1 MLGIVNKMQC
11 LKCLKEIESSTA
23 EHYGLHPECFQEWFN
38 VAKTEKFTGLQRRH
52 SSSLENPNS
61 HSKQNNSFF
70 HGKFKKYS
78 ASLAGFS
85 YILKMRQDDAPELPE
100 VEYLCNQIG
109 KELNIPVAEF
119 YYINFYGDKTF
130 VTKNFIKQD
139 SPIDLQH
146 IYHFRPDEDHS
157 CEGLINAISKETG
170 RPLDTRIFINTLL
183 FDSLI
188 GNHDR
193 HGRNLAFIV
202 TSSSTKLSP
211 IYDNVSYLSLETGP
225 MLQADFNPTGRINTK
240 DSFEPSMVDYV
251 REFKRLGYQAEIDNF
266 YKRLSISKINQLIND
281 SFCSD
286 LMKQAIKRLIEKRF
300 EELENAR

>member
-1 MLGIVNKMQC
+1 MKC

-23 EHYGLHPECFQEWFN
+23 DHYGLHPECFQEWFN
-38 VAKTEKFTGLQRRH
+38 VAETEKFTGLQRRH

-61 HSKQNNSFF
+61 HSRQNNSFF

-78 ASLAGFS
+78 ASLAGNS

-109 KELNIPVAEF
+109 KDLGIPVAEF
-119 YYINFYGDKTF
+119 YYIDFYGDKTF

-157 CEGLINAISKETG
+157 CKGLITAISKETG

-183 FDSLI
+183 LDSLI

-240 DSFEPSMVDYV
+240 DTFEPSMLDYV

-266 YKRLSISKINQLIND
+266 YKRLSISRINQLIDD

-300 EELENAR
+300 EELENAK

>member
-1 MLGIVNKMQC
+1 MQC
-11 LKCLKEIESSTA
+11 LKCLKEIEDSTS
-23 EHYGLHPECFQEWFN
+23 EHYGLHSACFKEWFS
-38 VAKTEKFTGLQRRH
+38 VAETEQFSGLQRRY
-52 SSSLENPNS
+52 SSSLEESPNS
-61 HSKQNNSFF
+61 NSKQNNSFF

-78 ASLAGFS
+78 ANLAGNS

-109 KELNIPVAEF
+109 GELNIPVAEF
-119 YYINFYGDKTF
+119 YYIDFFGDKTF

-157 CEGLINAISKETG
+157 CEGLISAISKETG

-183 FDSLI
+183 FDALI

-211 IYDNVSYLSLETGP
+211 IYDNVSYLSIETGP
-225 MLQADFNPTGRINTK
+225 MLQADFNPTGRISTK
-240 DSFEPSMVDYV
+240 ETVEPSMIDYV
-251 REFKRLGYQAEIDNF
+251 REFKRLGFQAEIDNF
-266 YKRLSISKINQLIND
+266 YKRLSISRINQLIDD
-281 SFCSD
+281 SFCSE
-286 LMKQAIKRLIEKRF
+286 LMKQAINRLIQKRF